1 MTHAEN
7 MTKQYKKM
15 LKKLLELRDLLAD
28 ILIKFHVIDT
38 DNGQSFHELLSY
50 LENINTI
57 HPYVL
62 NGEFDTSSKIFTDID
77 DIDAYLYNEGHTN
90 IANLTKTVPEIN
102 LLLVQKINSYRAYL
116 KDYLYTV
123 GVRQEIINENY
134 TLKHYIECLYQIDR
148 MKETH
153 IIVNYD
159 NTLYR
164 NVHNDLPITV
174 LDDVNESVEDGYL
187 IIKQDGLVIY
197 DGILSEAY
205 LQPSLMGQHT
215 FTFEFTPFEDAHYT
229 SSDAEGIFNIMGTPI
244 EILIDSVNINE
255 QSQYYESSFEG
266 YAEDEWQIT
275 IQTLDPLD
283 NILAD
288 IPIRIYIN
296 NTLVETAYTNIVGQY
311 VYNCKLPYS
320 SDSDNLE
327 TVLTIETT
335 SFNSTFVNEQ
345 KTQTFII
352 YHHLLEI
359 DNEYYIG
366 QPDPLSI
373 YLVDELTGE
382 PITNITTTEVI
393 GYDDETD
400 EEIIEEHTG
409 LHPLFGQNLIVM
421 TTLNEQET
429 CNLVFF
435 DNNKWTFN
443 PFDSLIINAGDVALL
458 HITTDGYDE
467 YQLVNIK
474 SNFILPETDIIY
486 LPESNLPKI
495 YYKPL
500 GEICEQGN
508 VNVRF
513 TKYYEHN
520 HQYSTHTGSCTVT
533 NSEIKDYFYRHWG
546 GYAPGQYYVNFT
558 SDPEDNINESVT
570 FSFVLKEPLQLIQ
583 TSYDQTTCAN
593 YQIDIF
599 DKQSFDRLQNHLITD
614 SVEQYTISTPN
625 VFNIELLNK
634 DYSVITIYDANTH
647 IATIENEYNKISIDG
662 DPHNFNKDNT
672 AWNKI
677 IIDLGNTYKIYFD
690 NILLTEIDEE
700 HNELEIYI
708 LAPTQNHYRN
718 IEIENIYMPITVTNN
733 GNEIDYNYT
742 LTETADSYQYNV
754 SVCRNDYN
762 QGSNT
767 ICATINNY
775 VQCDTF
781 DLYSQTFYVLP
792 NNNLKVGNNN
802 IQIQSFDNNINNIS
816 INHNNI
822 TQNNVAKNGDIYT
835 VNCDIFEAGRLT
847 ITVQGNNGDPETFI
861 IDVAKGDYV
870 IDLDMPE
877 VKEYQDHTPIPLSI
891 KDAFNNEVNTFYCY
905 FDQEIPISITKTNN
919 SIILNNTAIGRQ
931 FDDLAMGDHTIT
943 VRTVANNNYN
953 DAFVTQEFLLGVY
966 ISSLT
971 NQPLFTDLSV
981 DNDGWLLN
989 ESLLV
994 DNQTTIGDLEDVLV
1008 GINTSVDVDPGKLV
1022 LSNFISSSADLDNI
1036 VLLDDDFNNIQD
1048 AIIDIDVDED
1058 KLTYDTIED
1067 DNL

>member
-15 LKKLLELRDLLAD
+15 LKKLLELRDLLAN
-28 ILIKFHVIDT
+28 ILIKFHVIDA

-77 DIDAYLYNEGHTN
+77 DIDAYLYDEGHTN

-102 LLLVQKINSYRAYL
+102 LLLVQKINSYRVYL

-123 GVRQEIINENY
+123 GVGREIINENY

-174 LDDVNESVEDGYL
+174 LDDVNEVVEDGYL

-255 QSQYYESSFEG
+255 QSQYYESSSEG

-320 SDSDNLE
+320 SDSDNLA
-327 TVLTIETT
+327 TALTIETT

-352 YHHLLEI
+352 YHHLLEA

-400 EEIIEEHTG
+400 EEIIEEYTG
-409 LHPLFGQNLIVM
+409 LHPLLGQNLIVM

-429 CNLVFF
+429 CNFAIF
-435 DNNKWTFN
+435 DNNKWTFD
-443 PFDSLIINAGDVALL
+443 PFDSLTIKAGDVALL
-458 HITTDGYDE
+458 HIVTDGYDE
-467 YQLVNIK
+467 YQSVDIK
-474 SNFILPETDIIY
+474 SNFILPEENVFY
-486 LPESNLPKI
+486 LPKANAPKI

-500 GEICEQGN
+500 GEICEEGNIQGQ
-508 VNVRF
+508 F
-513 TKYYEHN
+513 FYYLSPSH
-520 HQYSTHTGSCTVT
+520 GSHISRTLAYDVE
-533 NSEIKDYFYRHWG
+533 NSEIMNYFVIDRGAGEYGITLRSREED
-546 GYAPGQYYVNFT
+546 PVNET
-558 SDPEDNINESVT
+558 VT
-570 FSFVLKEPLQLIQ
+570 FDFIMKEPLALTQ

-593 YQIDIF
+593 YQVDIF

-614 SVEQYTISTPN
+614 SIEQYTITMPN
-625 VFNIELLNK
+625 KFTIELLNK
-634 DYSVITIYDANTH
+634 GYSVITIYDANTH
-647 IATIENEYNKISIDG
+647 ITTIENEHNKLTIEND
-662 DPHNFNKDNT
+662 DPYTFNKSDS
-672 AWNKI
+672 AWNRI
-677 IIDLGNTYKIYFD
+677 TIDFDDTYKIYFD
-690 NILLTEIDEE
+690 NTLLTEIDEE

-708 LAPTQNHYRN
+708 LAPTQNHYCN

-754 SVCRNDYN
+754 SVCRDNYN

-802 IQIQSFDNNINNIS
+802 IQIQSFDNTINSIS

-822 TQNNVAKNGDIYT
+822 TQNNVVKNGDIYT
-835 VNCDIFEAGRLT
+835 VNCDIFEAGRLV
-847 ITVQGNNGDPETFI
+847 ITVQGNNGESETFAI
-861 IDVAKGDYV
+861 NVAKGDYI

-905 FDQEIPISITKTNN
+905 FDQEIPISITKNNN
-919 SIILNNTAIGRQ
+919 SIILDNTAIGRQ
-931 FDDLAMGDHTIT
+931 FDDLSMGDHTIT
-943 VRTVANNNYN
+943 VRTVANSNYN
-953 DAFVTQEFLLGVY
+953 DVFITQEFLLGVY

-1008 GINTSVDVDPGKLV
+1008 GINTSVNVDPGKLV
-1022 LSNFISSSADLDNI
+1022 LSNFISSSVDLDSI

-1048 AIIDIDVDED
+1048 AIISIDVEED

>member
-28 ILIKFHVIDT
+28 ILIKFHVIDA

-77 DIDAYLYNEGHTN
+77 DIDAYLYDEGHTN

-159 NTLYR
+159 NILYR

-174 LDDVNESVEDGYL
+174 LDDVNEIVEDGYL

-229 SSDAEGIFNIMGTPI
+229 SSNAEGTFNIMGTPI

-266 YAEDEWQIT
+266 YAEDGWQIT
-275 IQTLDPLD
+275 IQTFDPLN

-320 SDSDNLE
+320 SDSDDLE
-327 TVLTIETT
+327 TVLTVETT
-335 SFNSTFVNEQ
+335 SFNSTFINGQ
-345 KTQTFII
+345 KTKTFII
-352 YHHLLEI
+352 YHHLLEV

-366 QPDPLSI
+366 QSDPLSI

-409 LHPLFGQNLIVM
+409 LHPLLGQNLTII

-429 CNLVFF
+429 YNFVIF

-443 PFDSLIINAGDVALL
+443 PFDSLTINAGDIALL
-458 HITTDGYDE
+458 HITADGYDE

-474 SNFILPETDIIY
+474 SNFILPESNIVY

-495 YYKPL
+495 YYRPL

-508 VNVRF
+508 VNVQF
-513 TKYYEHN
+513 TKYYEHD

-533 NSEIKDYFYRHWG
+533 NSEIKDYFYKHFG

-625 VFNIELLNK
+625 VFNVELLNK

-742 LTETADSYQYNV
+742 LIETADSYQYNV
-754 SVCRNDYN
+754 SICRDNYN

-802 IQIQSFDNNINNIS
+802 IQIQSFDDNINNIT

-822 TQNNVAKNGDIYT
+822 TQKNVIKNGDIYT

-861 IDVAKGDYV
+861 INVVKGDYV

-891 KDAFNNEVNTFYCY
+891 KDAFNNEINTFYCY

-919 SIILNNTAIGRQ
+919 SITLDNTAIGRQ

-943 VRTVANNNYN
+943 VRTVANSNYN

-971 NQPLFTDLSV
+971 NQPLFTDLSM

-994 DNQTTIGDLEDVLV
+994 DNQTTIGDLENVLV

-1022 LSNFISSSADLDNI
+1022 LSNFISSNADLDSI

-1048 AIIDIDVDED
+1048 AIIDIDVNED
-1058 KLTYDTIED
+1058 KLTYDTIEN

>member
-28 ILIKFHVIDT
+28 ILIKFHVIDA

-77 DIDAYLYNEGHTN
+77 DIDAYLYDEGHTD

-134 TLKHYIECLYQIDR
+134 TLRHYIECLYQIDR
-148 MKETH
+148 MKETY

-164 NVHNDLPITV
+164 NIHNDLPITV
-174 LDDVNESVEDGYL
+174 LDDVNEIVEDGYL

-229 SSDAEGIFNIMGTPI
+229 SSNAEGIFNIMGTPI

-255 QSQYYESSFEG
+255 QSQYYESSSEG

-288 IPIRIYIN
+288 IPIRIYVN

-327 TVLTIETT
+327 TILTIETT

-345 KTQTFII
+345 KTKTFII

-382 PITNITTTEVI
+382 PITNVTTTEVI

-429 CNLVFF
+429 CNFVFF

-443 PFDSLIINAGDVALL
+443 PFDSLTINAGDVALL

-467 YQLVNIK
+467 YQLVDIK
-474 SNFILPETDIIY
+474 SNFILPENNVFY
-486 LPESNLPKI
+486 LPKSNFPKI

-500 GEICEQGN
+500 GQVYDQRSGNIEMKQYDDNGNRILWQTWSSHISNGEITNYFSSTYGAGN
-508 VNVRF
+508 
-513 TKYYEHN
+513 YEL
-520 HQYSTHTGSCTVT
+520 
-533 NSEIKDYFYRHWG
+533 IL
-546 GYAPGQYYVNFT
+546 YADTQ
-558 SDPEDNINESVT
+558 DNINEIVT
-570 FSFVLKEPLQLIQ
+570 YPFIVKEPLQLTQ

-593 YQIDIF
+593 YQVDIF

-614 SVEQYTISTPN
+614 SIEQYTITMPN
-625 VFNIELLNK
+625 KFAIELLNEG
-634 DYSVITIYDANTH
+634 YSVITIYDANTH
-647 IATIENEYNKISIDG
+647 ITTIENEHNKLTIKNN
-662 DPHNFNKDNT
+662 DPYTFNKSDS

-677 IIDLGNTYKIYFD
+677 TIDFDDTYKIYFD
-690 NILLTEIDEE
+690 NILLTEINEE
-700 HNELEIYI
+700 HNELKVYV

-718 IEIENIYMPITVTNN
+718 IEIEKIYIPITVTNN

-754 SVCRNDYN
+754 SICRNDDN
-762 QGSNT
+762 KGSNT

-775 VQCDTF
+775 AQCDTF

-802 IQIQSFDNNINNIS
+802 IQIQSFDDNINNIS

-822 TQNNVAKNGDIYT
+822 TQKNVIKNGDIYT
-835 VNCDIFEAGRLT
+835 VNCDIFEAGELT
-847 ITVQGNNGDPETFI
+847 ITVQGNNGDSETFI
-861 IDVAKGDYV
+861 INVAKGDYV

-905 FDQEIPISITKTNN
+905 FDQGIPISITKTNN
-919 SIILNNTAIGRQ
+919 NITLDNTAIGRQ
-931 FDDLAMGDHTIT
+931 FDDLPMDDHTIT
-943 VRTVANNNYN
+943 VRTVANSNYN
-953 DAFVTQEFLLGVY
+953 DAFITQEFLLGIY

-971 NQPLFTDLSV
+971 DQPLFTDLSM
-981 DNDGWLLN
+981 DNDGWLLI
-989 ESLLV
+989 ESLLI
-994 DNQTTIGDLEDVLV
+994 NNNTTINDLENVLV
-1008 GINTSVDVDPGKLV
+1008 GINTSVDIDSGKLI
-1022 LSNFISSSADLDNI
+1022 LSNFVSSSTDLDSI
-1036 VLLDDDFNNIQD
+1036 VLLDDDFNNIQN
-1048 AIIDIDVDED
+1048 AIIDINTDED

>member
-1 MTHAEN
+1 MTYAEN

-28 ILIKFHVIDT
+28 ILIKFHAIDA

-62 NGEFDTSSKIFTDID
+62 NGEFDTSSKIFTDIN
-77 DIDAYLYNEGHTN
+77 DIDAYLYDEEHTN

-102 LLLVQKINSYRAYL
+102 LLLVQKINSYRIYL

-153 IIVNYD
+153 IIVNHD
-159 NTLYR
+159 NILYR
-164 NVHNDLPITV
+164 NVHNNLPIAV
-174 LDDVNESVEDGYL
+174 LDDVNEIVEDGYL

-197 DGILSEAY
+197 DGVLSEAY

-229 SSDAEGIFNIMGTPI
+229 SSNAEGIFNIMGTPI
-244 EILIDSVNINE
+244 EILIDGVNTNE
-255 QSQYYESSFEG
+255 QSRYYESSFEG

-320 SDSDNLE
+320 SESDDLE
-327 TVLTIETT
+327 TTLTVETT
-335 SFNSTFVNEQ
+335 SFNSTFLNQQ
-345 KTQTFII
+345 KTKTFII
-352 YHHLLEI
+352 YHHLLEA

-366 QPDPLSI
+366 QSTPLSI
-373 YLVDELTGE
+373 YLTDELTGE
-382 PITNITTTEVI
+382 RITNITTTEVI
-393 GYDDETD
+393 SYDEETD
-400 EEIIEEHTG
+400 EDIIEEHTEP
-409 LHPLFGQNLIVM
+409 HPFLGQDLIVIA
-421 TTLNEQET
+421 TLNEQNIQDT
-429 CNLVFF
+429 LHYTN
-435 DNNKWTFN
+435 DKWTFDQFSN
-443 PFDSLIINAGDVALL
+443 LTINANDIVSLYIAVEN
-458 HITTDGYDE
+458 YDE
-467 YQLVNIK
+467 YQSVNIK
-474 SNFILPETDIIY
+474 SNFILPESNIVY

-508 VNVRF
+508 VNVQF

-520 HQYSTHTGSCTVT
+520 HQYSTYTGSCTVT
-533 NSEIKDYFYRHWG
+533 NSEIKDYFYKYFG
-546 GYAPGQYYVNFT
+546 GYAPAQYYITFT
-558 SDPEDNINESVT
+558 SDPKDNINESVT

-593 YQIDIF
+593 YQVDIF
-599 DKQSFDRLQNHLITD
+599 DKQSFDRLQNHLVTD
-614 SVEQYTISTPN
+614 SIEQYTISTPN
-625 VFNIELLNK
+625 VFNIELLNR

-647 IATIENEYNKISIDG
+647 IVTIENEYNKISID
-662 DPHNFNKDNT
+662 DDLHNFNKDNT

-677 IIDLGNTYKIYFD
+677 TIDFDDTYKIYFD
-690 NILLTEIDEE
+690 NTLLTEIDEE
-700 HNELEIYI
+700 HNELEVYV

-718 IEIENIYMPITVTNN
+718 IEIENIYIPITVINN

-754 SVCRNDYN
+754 SICRNDDN

-781 DLYSQTFYVLP
+781 NLYNQTFYVLP

-802 IQIQSFDNNINNIS
+802 IQIQSFNNTINS
-816 INHNNI
+816 INVNHNNI
-822 TQNNVAKNGDIYT
+822 TQNNVTKNGDIYI
-835 VNCDIFEAGRLT
+835 VNCDIFEAGRLVIT
-847 ITVQGNNGDPETFI
+847 IQSDHGESETFAI
-861 IDVAKGDYV
+861 NVAKGDY
-870 IDLDMPE
+870 IINLDMPE

-905 FDQEIPISITKTNN
+905 FDQEIPISITKNNN
-919 SIILNNTAIGRQ
+919 SITLDNTAIGRQ

-943 VRTVANNNYN
+943 VRTVANSNYN

-966 ISSLT
+966 ISNLT
-971 NQPLFTDLSV
+971 DQPLFTGLSV

-1022 LSNFISSSADLDNI
+1022 LSNFISSSADLDSI

-1048 AIIDIDVDED
+1048 AIIDIDVNED